1 MAKIKLNKKIAGA
14 AGMLL
19 LSATMLGTS
28 TYAWFTMSR
37 EVTISGMEVR
47 TKVSSNLLICDT
59 NVEADYGSLELVQAR
74 KALLEPAST
83 VTATDT
89 GFYYTLD
96 AAADGHKIQTT
107 TDDPYILYTEGTSLT
122 TEDTDAGKTKYD
134 PAFNTKYGIASAN
147 TSGEFKTA
155 YAFVDYVF
163 YLKATTDAD
172 NQKINMTR
180 CNLIWDNEGTDTV
193 LTNKDTAWRVAVF
206 ATDVT
211 SDGGTGD
218 LATNPATG
226 TAISI
231 LSPENAVNFTNGK
244 AVSSTTALDTVTYGD
259 NAVIA
264 TVTDAGTKYYKVVVR
279 LWLEGED
286 KNCYSAYFADKL
298 EMYKLDLAFELGK
311 GTAVTNIG
319 SSLDEFVP
327 AETN

>member
-37 EVTISGMEVR
+37 EVTVSGMEVR

-231 LSPENAVNFTNGK
+231 LSPENAVNFTNGQ

-259 NAVIA
+259 DAVIA
-264 TVTDAGTKYYKVVVR
+264 TVANAGTKYYKVVVR

>member
-59 NVEADYGSLELVQAR
+59 NVEADYGSLELVQTR

-122 TEDTDAGKTKYD
+122 AEDTDAGKTKYD

>member
-1 MAKIKLNKKIAGA
+1 MTKIKLNKKIAGA

-19 LSATMLGTS
+19 LSAAMLGTS

-37 EVTISGMEVR
+37 EVTVSGMEVR

-59 NVEADYGSLELVQAR
+59 NVEADYGSLELVQTR

-122 TEDTDAGKTKYD
+122 AEDTDAGKTKYD

-163 YLKATTDAD
+163 YLKATTDTA
-172 NQKINMTR
+172 NQNINMTR
-180 CNLIWDNEGTDTV
+180 CNLIWDNEGTNTV
-193 LTNKDTAWRVAVF
+193 LANTDTAWRVGVF
-206 ATDVT
+206 ATDIT
-211 SDGGTGD
+211 SDGGQGYYYRCR
-218 LATNPATG
+218 NK
-226 TAISI
+226 I
-231 LSPENAVNFTNGK
+231 L
-244 AVSSTTALDTVTYGD
+244 
-259 NAVIA
+259 
-264 TVTDAGTKYYKVVVR
+264 
-279 LWLEGED
+279 
-286 KNCYSAYFADKL
+286 
-298 EMYKLDLAFELGK
+298 
-311 GTAVTNIG
+311 
-319 SSLDEFVP
+319 
-327 AETN
+327 

>member
-37 EVTISGMEVR
+37 EVTVSGMEVR

-59 NVEADYGSLELVQAR
+59 NVEADYGSLELVQTR

-107 TDDPYILYTEGTSLT
+107 TDDPYILYTEGTDLT
-122 TEDTDAGKTKYD
+122 AEDTDAGKTKYD

-163 YLKATTDAD
+163 YLKATTDAN

>member
-37 EVTISGMEVR
+37 EVTVSGMEVR

-59 NVEADYGSLELVQAR
+59 NVEADYGSLELVQIR

-107 TDDPYILYTEGTSLT
+107 TDDPYILYTEGTDLT
-122 TEDTDAGKTKYD
+122 AEDTDAGKTKYD

-259 NAVIA
+259 DAVIA

>member
-37 EVTISGMEVR
+37 EVTVSGMEVR

-59 NVEADYGSLELVQAR
+59 NVEADYGSLELVQIR

-259 NAVIA
+259 DAVIA